1 MVYQP
6 FLQGRTATLQPFF
19 RPLFTQARRRR
30 GVLGGSHP
38 WLGPSTTSFSLPCP
52 REGFLLQ
59 TATEAKG
66 DLYVCS
72 EQGRRTPSIREGL
85 RSGQTR
91 GARGGAEPR
100 LRLLR
105 PQRRRR
111 RGQGIGDHKG
121 GDRVL
126 PERLPRG
133 LLLARRGPASRRGQ
147 GDNPLHPRWHPPR
160 GVLRHSC

>member
-1 MVYQP
+1 MVYQA
-6 FLQGRTATLQPFF
+6 FLQGRTATPQPFF

-38 WLGPSTTSFSLPCP
+38 WLGPSITSFSLPCP

-72 EQGRRTPSIREGL
+72 EQGRRTPPIREGL
-85 RSGQTR
+85 RSGQAR

-100 LRLLR
+100 PRLLR

-111 RGQGIGDHKG
+111 RGQGIGDRKREMLEWRIEG
-121 GDRVL
+121 GSLR
-126 PERLPRG
+126 PRRPRS
-133 LLLARRGPASRRGQ
+133 LAGRR
-147 GDNPLHPRWHPPR
+147 
-160 GVLRHSC
+160 